1 MASAPSA
8 PTAVIPVAGIGSR
21 LRPHTHTVPKVLIQV
36 AGKPM
41 LAHIL
46 DEMRAIDVHEVVLV
60 VGYMGDRIRHFVDRY
75 YGDLSVRYVEQP
87 DREGLGH
94 AVHLTSQV
102 VDHDRP
108 LLIVL
113 GDTIFRA
120 DFEQVVS
127 SSISLIGVREVED
140 PRRFGIVEVDQQDR
154 VTKLVEKPQHPTSNL
169 AIVGIYYITA
179 TAQLYQQL
187 AQLIE
192 QGIRSRGEFQLTD
205 ALAMMVAGGDPLGV
219 FTVDGWFDCGQP
231 ETLLATNRELLDLQG
246 GNGPREHGSGVIVPP
261 VAIAE
266 SATVINAIIGP
277 HATVAAGAVVRN
289 SIVRNTIIN
298 ESAIVE
304 DALLDASVIGDHA
317 VVRGSFKKLN
327 VGDSSE
333 VEVI

>member
-1 MASAPSA
+1 VADPRTI

-46 DEMRAIDVHEVVLV
+46 DEMRSIGVREVVLV

-75 YGDLSVRYVEQP
+75 YDDLDVRYVEQME
-87 DREGLGH
+87 REGLGH
-94 AVHLTSQV
+94 AVHLTAGA
-102 VDHDRP
+102 VDTERP
-108 LLIVL
+108 LLIIL

-120 DFEQVVS
+120 DFDEVIAS
-127 SSISLIGVREVED
+127 KISLIGVREVED
-140 PRRFGIVEVDQQDR
+140 PRRFGIVEVDGKNR
-154 VTKLVEKPQHPTSNL
+154 VTKLVEKPKQPTSNL
-169 AIVGIYYITA
+169 AIVGIYYIKNPA
-179 TAQLYQQL
+179 HLYAQLES
-187 AQLIE
+187 LIE
-192 QGIRSRGEFQLTD
+192 REIRSRGEYQLTD
-205 ALAMMVAGGDPLGV
+205 ALAMMVEDGQPLGV

-231 ETLLATNRELLDLQG
+231 ETLLATNRELLDLKG
-246 GNGPREHGSGVIVPP
+246 SNGMANTGTGVIIPP